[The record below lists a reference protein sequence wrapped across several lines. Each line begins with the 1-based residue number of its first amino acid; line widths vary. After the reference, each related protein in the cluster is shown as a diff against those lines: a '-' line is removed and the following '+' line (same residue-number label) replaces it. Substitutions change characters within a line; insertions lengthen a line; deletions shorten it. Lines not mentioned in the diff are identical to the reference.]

1 MIVNP
6 ANKEFNFLN
15 HGAPGGE
22 WDMTI
27 ILLMIHI
34 PLIVAAKFGAKN
46 EKLKFGLITVSNKL
60 TLSWISLD
68 NSNNSKSS
76 IILSSNFC
84 FFST

>member
-1 MIVNP
+1 MIVNA

-46 EKLKFGLITVSNKL
+46 EKLKFGLITVYGIGMFVFL
-60 TLSWISLD
+60 
-68 NSNNSKSS
+68 
-76 IILSSNFC
+76 ILLIFNAEI
-84 FFST
+84 

>member
-1 MIVNP
+1 LIVNA

-34 PLIVAAKFGAKN
+34 PLIVAAKFGEKN
-46 EKLKFGLITVSNKL
+46 EKLRFGLITVYGIGMFIFL
-60 TLSWISLD
+60 
-68 NSNNSKSS
+68 
-76 IILSSNFC
+76 ILLIFNAEI
-84 FFST
+84 

>member
-1 MIVNP
+1 MIINVG
-6 ANKEFNFLN
+6 NKEFYFLN

-46 EKLKFGLITVSNKL
+46 EKLRFGLITVYGICMFIFL
-60 TLSWISLD
+60 
-68 NSNNSKSS
+68 
-76 IILSSNFC
+76 ILLIFNAEI
-84 FFST
+84 

>member
-1 MIVNP
+1 MIVNVE
-6 ANKEFNFLN
+6 NKEFYFLN

-46 EKLKFGLITVSNKL
+46 EKLRFGLITVYGIGMFIFL
-60 TLSWISLD
+60 
-68 NSNNSKSS
+68 
-76 IILSSNFC
+76 ILLIFNAEI
-84 FFST
+84 